1 MTLINPQHCR
11 CRVSHGPLAS
21 TGLSKWQATLL
32 ETQQRPNDTDMT
44 PCFLCLNFTNL
55 RLLCVFTSPPFLLN
69 SFQALDFTIGKFH
82 NRRINCSYF
91 VTAQAPSSTV
101 NAIDGGSRFHQL
113 LPPPS
118 FFFCP
123 LAILL
128 CRCVCAGCS
137 AGRWLR
143 YMGVRLR
150 QGAHHRLDA
159 GSQLPALQDHTTV
172 CLHKRP
178 GPRAPQTLAP
188 HMDTKQC
195 HIPAHHEHI
204 KVEHTNVCTR
214 DRRPRGRETSA
225 PHRPHTWTHSP
236 GLSNRWWWNGSRGGL
251 QGKEGDTML
260 G

>member
-21 TGLSKWQATLL
+21 TGLSKWQATLF

-44 PCFLCLNFTNL
+44 PCVLCLNFTNL
-55 RLLCVFTSPPFLLN
+55 RLLWVFTSPPFLLN

-113 LPPPS
+113 LPPPPS
-118 FFFCP
+118 SSAPWQYCY
-123 LAILL
+123 AGV
-128 CRCVCAGCS
+128 CVQVAGRPD
-137 AGRWLR
+137 GRWLR

-150 QGAHHRLDA
+150 CAHHRLDA

-178 GPRAPQTLAP
+178 RPRAPQTLAP

-195 HIPAHHEHI
+195 HIPAHHEQT
-204 KVEHTNVCTR
+204 KVEHTI
-214 DRRPRGRETSA
+214 
-225 PHRPHTWTHSP
+225 
-236 GLSNRWWWNGSRGGL
+236 
-251 QGKEGDTML
+251 
-260 G
+260 